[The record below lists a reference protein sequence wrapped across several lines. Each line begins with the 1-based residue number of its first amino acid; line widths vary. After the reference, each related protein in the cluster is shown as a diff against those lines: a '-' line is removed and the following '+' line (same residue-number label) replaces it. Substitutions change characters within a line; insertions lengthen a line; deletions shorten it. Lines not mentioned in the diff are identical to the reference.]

1 MMIILATLF
10 DTILRVMKNILVNKP
25 SKLLASTVNASLY
38 LCNALLIK
46 YIADT
51 NTVEGLM
58 IVVPTAFIGCWV
70 AMTITDKLNNNK
82 FKKYGKENSEK
93 NNFKQKRFRQ
103 WRKN

>member
-58 IVVPTAFIGCWV
+58 IVVPTAFIGCWI

-82 FKKYGKENSEK
+82 I
-93 NNFKQKRFRQ
+93 
-103 WRKN
+103 